1 MHPLVE
7 KIIRQLS
14 ENEYLV
20 KMKSGDLAIWS
31 NMQYVDEEVFE
42 YQDLDYL
49 LAVAG

>member
-20 KMKSGDLAIWS
+20 KMKNGEVAVWRSKEAL
-31 NMQYVDEEVFE
+31 DEEEKEV
-42 YQDLDYL
+42 QDLDYV
-49 LAVAG
+49 LALSG